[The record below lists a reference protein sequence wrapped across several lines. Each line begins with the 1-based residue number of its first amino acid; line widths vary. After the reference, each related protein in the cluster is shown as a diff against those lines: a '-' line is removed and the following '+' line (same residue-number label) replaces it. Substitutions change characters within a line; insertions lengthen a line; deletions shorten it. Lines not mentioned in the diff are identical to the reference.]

1 MLLSVVMQKKLAIR
15 LKVLSPVEMNKWG
28 HDLKSYSHLCVGYK
42 SSTLRF
48 TNLANAS
55 PLSMLLAKSA
65 KSIS

>member
-15 LKVLSPVEMNKWG
+15 LKVLSPVIVNYEFLIM
-28 HDLKSYSHLCVGYK
+28 HYK

>member
-1 MLLSVVMQKKLAIR
+1 MIILDEMLLSVVMQKKTGDKTQSLIASNYEFSI
-15 LKVLSPVEMNKWG
+15 V
-28 HDLKSYSHLCVGYK
+28 SYR

-55 PLSMLLAKSA
+55 PLSMLLASSA